1 MGRVSHG
8 KGGELILPLAGG
20 GSLSFREYGD
30 PEGRPLIF
38 FHGWPGSSAQGLFLH
53 RICQEKH
60 LRVLSIDRPGLG
72 GSSRIPERNFLHVP
86 PLVEELAGTL
96 GLDRYDVF
104 GMSGGGPYALACAW
118 ALPHRV
124 KAAVVCCGA
133 PPLDTPEARRRFS
146 PIYRALAAVH
156 DRYPRVFQSM
166 LVPLSLAGR
175 IRPPWPLMRL
185 ISVAMKPQDRKF
197 LSERARFDLYYPSL
211 QNAMRSG
218 AKAIYDDGRCYSGPW
233 PFDVSEIRVP
243 VRVWHGT
250 QDTNFHYSLAEKLA
264 ARIPGAVFHLREEGH
279 YSLPAFRTEEIIE
292 DLLACRDGR

>member
-1 MGRVSHG
+1 MGRIVEG
-8 KGGELILPLAGG
+8 RGGIRILALENGG
-20 GSLSFREYGD
+20 ALSFREYGD
-30 PEGRPLIF
+30 PEGSPLFF
-38 FHGWPGSSAQGLFLH
+38 FHGWPGSSAQGVFLH
-53 RICQEKH
+53 RIGQEKG
-60 LRVLSIDRPGLG
+60 LRILSADRPGLG
-72 GSSRIPERNFLHVP
+72 HSTRIPGRNFLDVP
-86 PLVEELAGTL
+86 PLVEELAETL

-124 KAAVVCCGA
+124 RAAVVCCGA
-133 PPLDTPEARRRFS
+133 PPLDSQEARRRFS
-146 PIYRALAAVH
+146 PVYRALAAIH
-156 DRYPRVFQSM
+156 DRYPRAFHSLLIPV
-166 LVPLSLAGR
+166 SLAGR

-197 LSERARFDLYYPSL
+197 LSERERFAQFYPSL

-218 AKAIYDDGRCYSGPW
+218 AAAIYDDGRCYSGPW

-292 DLLACRDGR
+292 DLLACRAGR